1 MKTISDYN
9 NDLENY
15 KNVYMEYL
23 LAEDHQEK
31 KEELSF
37 AFMKLKQTTE
47 EIKNQ
52 IRNNKKEILKVT
64 DENIILQND
73 INVLGKMVYKNRDL
87 TVKDKAKIS
96 KLIEGEIYGS
106 LTSDEILDNK
116 VKNSKLV
123 KDLEEYISKKHHTI
137 LILSIINAILVLI
150 IIVFLYL
157 IISKKYLKM
166 NIFTGKSNNNNM
178 NKL

>member
-52 IRNNKKEILKVT
+52 IRNNKK
-64 DENIILQND
+64 
-73 INVLGKMVYKNRDL
+73 
-87 TVKDKAKIS
+87 
-96 KLIEGEIYGS
+96 
-106 LTSDEILDNK
+106 
-116 VKNSKLV
+116 
-123 KDLEEYISKKHHTI
+123 
-137 LILSIINAILVLI
+137 
-150 IIVFLYL
+150 
-157 IISKKYLKM
+157 
-166 NIFTGKSNNNNM
+166 
-178 NKL
+178 

>member
-31 KEELSF
+31 KEELSV
-37 AFMKLKQTTE
+37 AFMKLKLTTD
-47 EIKNQ
+47 EIKSQ
-52 IRNNKKEILKVT
+52 IRKNKKEILEVT
-64 DENIILQND
+64 DENIKEQND
-73 INVLGKMVYKNRDL
+73 INVLGKMVYKKGDL
-87 TVKDKAKIS
+87 TVQDKAKIS
-96 KLIEGEIYGS
+96 KLIEGQIYGS
-106 LTSDEILDNK
+106 LNSDEILDNK
-116 VKNSKLV
+116 VKNSKLI

-137 LILSIINAILVLI
+137 VILSIINAILVLI
-150 IIVFLYL
+150 IVVFLYL

-166 NIFTGKSNNNNM
+166 KIFTAKSNNNNNM
-178 NKL
+178 NK